1 MSAAAPE
8 RGLRASDRSA
18 IAVVFAVCLAALTL
32 TPLTQDHTFVGQS
45 WLLILII
52 GGLSA
57 LLRRLGLGS
66 LLVVVVQAV
75 VWLIGIVVLATRMA
89 ALTGQGPIAQV
100 IAEYGAAV
108 VHMRDQSAPMEPN
121 DGVRLMLVSAL
132 GLIAI
137 VADLLVLGVDRPAF
151 GIAPLAGVYLVP
163 ALGLSVDTGAWPLL
177 LIALGYLAI
186 LVAGGLNANARWTRG
201 LSLDTARGA
210 GSADPVVWRAA
221 GLIGLP
227 TVVLTLILGLIVPT
241 ISLGGIG
248 LGSGTGSGNGPIQ
261 LNDPTLDLKRN
272 LTQPSDRPLLSYRTT
287 GNQGQYLR
295 LASLPAF
302 SSAGW
307 QNSESQVVS
316 GPDFP
321 AVPGLADNSGAD
333 RTTTIS
339 ISDFDS
345 EYLPMPYAPRRL
357 EANGRWSIDTNSL
370 VVISSAR
377 SARARSSATS
387 GLGYTVQSQDVN
399 PSATELANAGVGTP
413 ADASVTAQV
422 PTDVPGSII
431 QLTNRITDGATT
443 PAARAAA
450 IQDYLRDPDNFTYS
464 TAPQPGNGYQALTNF
479 LFRDKRGY
487 CEQFAA
493 TMALMARIEGI
504 PSRVAVGFLPGEQNG
519 DTWTISVHDTHAWP
533 ELYFADYGWVRYEPT
548 PSTVTGRAPSWTQA
562 AAQAAPSAAPSAEAS
577 SEPSAPSVAPADPTQ
592 NQADQSQNQAD
603 TTSSGHLA
611 RTLLI
616 GFGALLVLLILAAPA
631 TIRVRRR
638 NSRFDAEQSAA
649 DQVEAA
655 WSEVRDDVI
664 DLGRPWPNGSPRAIG
679 AELADRLEPAES
691 ASVGQ
696 LAVLVER
703 SRYARSFSG
712 PTDPAELAARTSAIR
727 RGLAEP
733 LSRRTRLRSRLL
745 PRSVFRRR

>member
-1 MSAAAPE
+1 MS
-8 RGLRASDRSA
+8 GLRPSDRSA
-18 IAVVFAVCLAALTL
+18 IAVVLAVGLAALTL
-32 TPLTQDHTFVGQS
+32 TPLTQDHTFLGPS
-45 WLLILII
+45 WLLILIV
-52 GGLSA
+52 GVLSA
-57 LLRRLGLGS
+57 GLRRFGLGS
-66 LLVVVVQAV
+66 VPVLLTQVVVWV
-75 VWLIGIVVLATRMA
+75 VGVLLLATRMP
-89 ALTGQGPIAQV
+89 ALTAQGPIAQV
-100 IAEYGAAV
+100 FAEYGAAV

-121 DGVRLMLVSAL
+121 DGVRLLLISAL

-137 VADLLVLGVDRPAF
+137 VADLLVLGVERPAF

-163 ALGLSVDTGAWPLL
+163 ALGLSVDTGVWPLL
-177 LIALGYLAI
+177 LVALGYLAI

-221 GLIGLP
+221 AMIGVP
-227 TVVLTLILGLIVPT
+227 TVVLTLILGLILPT
-241 ISLGGIG
+241 ISLDGVGF
-248 LGSGTGSGNGPIQ
+248 GSGTGSGNGPIQ
-261 LNDPTLDLKRN
+261 LTDPTLDLKRN
-272 LTQPSDRPLLSYRTT
+272 LTQPTDRPVLSYRTT
-287 GNQGQYLR
+287 GDQGQYLR

-321 AVPGLADNSGAD
+321 AVPGLIDNSGAN
-333 RTTTIS
+333 RTTTVT

-357 EANGRWSIDTNSL
+357 DASGRWSIDTNSL

-377 SARARSSATS
+377 TARARSSATAN
-387 GLGYTVQSQDVN
+387 LTYTVQSQDVN
-399 PSATELANAGVGTP
+399 PSATELADAGIGTP
-413 ADASVTAQV
+413 ADASVTSGV
-422 PTDVPGSII
+422 PADVPGSII
-431 QLTNRITDGATT
+431 QLTQRITANAST

-450 IQDYLRDPDNFTYS
+450 IQSYLRNPDNFTYS
-464 TAPQPGNGYQALTNF
+464 TAPQPGSGYTALTNF

-493 TMALMARIEGI
+493 TMALMARIVGI
-504 PSRVAVGFLPGEQNG
+504 PSRVAVGFLPGERNG
-519 DTWTISVHDTHAWP
+519 DTWTVSVHDTHAWP

-562 AAQAAPSAAPSAEAS
+562 ASVAAPSAAPTTQAS
-577 SEPSAPSVAPADPTQ
+577 SEPSARSAAPSDAAQNPADRAQ
-592 NQADQSQNQAD
+592 NQAG
-603 TTSSGHLA
+603 TTSSSHLA
-611 RTLLI
+611 RSLLI
-616 GFGALLVLLILAAPA
+616 GFGALLLLLILAAPA
-631 TIRVRRR
+631 TIRIRRR
-638 NSRFDAEQSAA
+638 SSRFEPGRSAA

-664 DLGRPWPNGSPRAIG
+664 DLGRSWPSGSPRAIG
-679 AELADRLEPAES
+679 AELATKLEPTES
-691 ASVGQ
+691 ASVGA
-696 LAVLVER
+696 LALLVER
-703 SRYARSFSG
+703 SRYARSFDE
-712 PTDPAELAARTSAIR
+712 PTSADELAAQTGAIR

-733 LSRRTRLRSRLL
+733 LNRRARVRSRLL